1 MKLKID
7 DCIYELVRD
16 LLVSHDSLIKDVEK
30 ESDGVIVTLQED
42 GSQRDL
48 EIFLNHGPLHTF
60 CAYSTVTRI

>member
-30 ESDGVIVTLQED
+30 LMDGVIVTLQED
-42 GSQRDL
+42 NSQRDL
-48 EIFLNHGPLHTF
+48 EDFLSSGPLHTF
-60 CAYSTVTRI
+60 CAYSTITRI